1 MTSNTTR
8 NRVVNSLSYAF
19 LIVMSLL
26 VLLPLLWMVLTA
38 LKSMQ
43 DITMSRGLNILPSK
57 FEWSNFT
64 KLWNDY
70 PMLAYLKNSL
80 VTVMGS
86 TILMVICTTLCGFG
100 LARFEFKVKEF
111 FLSFLLVTQMF
122 PAVMKIVPY
131 YQILSKLGL
140 VNTNSGLTVVY
151 TSFVIPFCTWMI
163 YGYFRTI
170 PKGLDE
176 AARIDGC
183 GWFTIFW
190 RIILPLVMPGLIATT
205 IYAFLQNWN
214 EYMFASVLTTAEVNK
229 TLPVGIG
236 QMADAYKIE
245 WNSLMCAS
253 IISSVPSLILFLFL
267 QKHLISG
274 MTAGAIKE

>member
-1 MTSNTTR
+1 MMNKTVR
-8 NRVVNSLSYAF
+8 NRWINGFSYLF
-19 LIVMSLL
+19 LVCMSLL
-26 VLLPLLWMVLTA
+26 VVLPLLWMVLTS

-43 DITMSRGLNILPSK
+43 DITMSKGLNILPT
-57 FEWSNFT
+57 EIQWSNFSN
-64 KLWNDY
+64 LWKDY
-70 PMLAYLKNSL
+70 PMLAYLKNS
-80 VTVMGS
+80 VITVGCS
-86 TILMVICTTLCGFG
+86 TILMVICTSLCGFG
-100 LARFEFKVKEF
+100 LARFEFKGKAF
-111 FLSFLLVTQMF
+111 ILSFLLVTQMF

-140 VNTNSGLTVVY
+140 VNTNTGLTIVY
-151 TSFVIPFCTWMI
+151 TSFVIPFCTWLM

-183 GWFTIFW
+183 GWFKIFL
-190 RIILPLVMPGLIATT
+190 RIILPLILPGLIATT

-245 WNSLMCAS
+245 WNDLMCAS
-253 IISSVPSLILFLFL
+253 ITSSVPSMLLFLFL
-267 QKHLISG
+267 QKHLING